1 MNPKPGDFESISGE
15 KYALN
20 VLHERAPARKRARHD
35 TRWFLDRDLESWIE
49 IRIEFPF
56 WQNSRLSINCVK
68 RNGNGSEVISRSNKG
83 RIWVTEEYNQANRCL
98 SIRQCRN
105 RLARN
110 KLCLANQNPYTQSDK
125 RNFLFVFVHVF
136 WDNYFWEYFET
147 WLKQHFDGIEVAI
160 LSSLTEMPSTDIFR
174 TT

>member
-1 MNPKPGDFESISGE
+1 MI
-15 KYALN
+15 
-20 VLHERAPARKRARHD
+20 
-35 TRWFLDRDLESWIE
+35 FLDRDLESWIE

-83 RIWVTEEYNQANRCL
+83 RIWVIEEYNQANRCL

-147 WLKQHFDGIEVAI
+147 SNI
-160 LSSLTEMPSTDIFR
+160 LTELKLPSYHRSQKCHRRIYFAQHKINHL
-174 TT
+174 